1 MQNEDINN
9 MHYLKMTHY
18 LDEVADGLWYNL
30 ASTMMKNEETTFSV
44 VDYFVPGR
52 FDSPHALRVS
62 LQKELRKLERE
73 GIEGKTRDEIE
84 TKEN

>member
-1 MQNEDINN
+1 

-18 LDEVADGLWYNL
+18 LDKVADGLWYNL
-30 ASTMMKNEETTFSV
+30 ASTMMKNEDTTFSV

-52 FDSPHALRVS
+52 FDSPMHLRAS

-73 GIEGKTRDEIE
+73 VIEGKTRDEIE
-84 TKEN
+84 TKED